1 MAKEVIIDD
10 QQHVEYFSDATKG
23 HPKQLILLFI
33 TEMWERFSFYG
44 MRALLILYMVNVLKY
59 SDDKGNL
66 VYGSYQAL
74 VYTLPLLGGFLADR
88 IFGFRRSVVLGGLLM
103 SIGHLILAMP
113 QEEMFY
119 VGLAFLI
126 SGNGFFKPN
135 ISSMVGRLYRPG
147 DARRDGGFSIFYL
160 GINVGAFLGSLACGY
175 IGQNINW
182 HYGFGLA
189 GIFMVLGLIIFLIY
203 QKSLGNVGLPPKE
216 EEVSNLKQKQ
226 IGVVVLSILQVPLF
240 IYLLINYEIMGY
252 LLVPFS
258 VAATILLVFVAF
270 QQEKQARDKMITAIV
285 LIVFSA
291 FFWAFYEQGGGS
303 LNLYASRN
311 VDMLGM
317 SSAAINNAINPFY
330 IFTLTFP
337 VAWLMLRLAKKQQ
350 EPTTPAKF
358 AISFL
363 LLGIGF
369 YVFVTG
375 GKFANEGMVN
385 LFYFAAGYLM
395 ITLGELFL
403 SPIGLSMVT
412 KLSPEKFTGMM
423 MGYWFLASA
432 MGQYLAGVI
441 GTLMSI
447 PHGEGGAVDAI
458 SALGVYSSVFQKI
471 CLVSLVFGVV
481 LFLLVPMLR
490 KWMHDVK

>member
-1 MAKEVIIDD
+1 
-10 QQHVEYFSDATKG
+10 
-23 HPKQLILLFI
+23 
-33 TEMWERFSFYG
+33 
-44 MRALLILYMVNVLKY
+44 MVNVLKY

>member
-203 QKSLGNVGLPPKE
+203 QKSLGDVGLPPKE
-216 EEVSNLKQKQ
+216 EDVSNLKQKQ
-226 IGVVVLSILQVPLF
+226 IGVVVLSFLQVPLF

-258 VAATILLVFVAF
+258 VAATILLFFVAF

-350 EPTTPAKF
+350 EPSTPAKF

-369 YVFVTG
+369 YVFVIG

-432 MGQYLAGVI
+432 MGQYLAGII

-447 PHGEGGAVDAI
+447 PHGEGGAVDTI

>member
-1 MAKEVIIDD
+1 
-10 QQHVEYFSDATKG
+10 
-23 HPKQLILLFI
+23 
-33 TEMWERFSFYG
+33 
-44 MRALLILYMVNVLKY
+44 
-59 SDDKGNL
+59 
-66 VYGSYQAL
+66 
-74 VYTLPLLGGFLADR
+74 
-88 IFGFRRSVVLGGLLM
+88 
-103 SIGHLILAMP
+103 
-113 QEEMFY
+113 
-119 VGLAFLI
+119 
-126 SGNGFFKPN
+126 
-135 ISSMVGRLYRPG
+135 
-147 DARRDGGFSIFYL
+147 
-160 GINVGAFLGSLACGY
+160 
-175 IGQNINW
+175 
-182 HYGFGLA
+182 
-189 GIFMVLGLIIFLIY
+189 
-203 QKSLGNVGLPPKE
+203 
-216 EEVSNLKQKQ
+216 
-226 IGVVVLSILQVPLF
+226 
-240 IYLLINYEIMGY
+240 MGY